1 MLDLVDFVFAF
12 PFTEITGITI
22 THITEERWNMVSK
35 FKNKNEN
42 EFLAQTHQYS
52 SSLSHTIFTQNK

>member
-22 THITEERWNMVSK
+22 THITEERWNMVSE
-35 FKNKNEN
+35 NKHEN
-42 EFLAQTHQYS
+42 KSLAHLDHASIPAHCSIHIYS
-52 SSLSHTIFTQNK
+52 K

>member
-22 THITEERWNMVSK
+22 THITEVRWNMVSE
-35 FKNKNEN
+35 NKHEN
-42 EFLAQTHQYS
+42 KSLAHLMPVFQPIVPY
-52 SSLSHTIFTQNK
+52 IFTQNK